1 MIECIILQNHHQS
14 LKVTLGDELIVWD
27 FLPRSPHQQTKAT
40 YARSTLTDGRYC
52 GCSPCYL
59 RVDCAGC
66 GVRER
71 LSEAAAVIST
81 G

>member
-1 MIECIILQNHHQS
+1 MIECIILQNHRQS
-14 LKVTLGDELIVWD
+14 LKVTLGDELIV
-27 FLPRSPHQQTKAT
+27 PRSPHQQTKAT